1 MGVSLKW
8 LKEYV
13 DFDWKPEE
21 LAHNLT
27 MAGVA
32 IEGIEETD
40 NDTVMELDLTPNR
53 GDCLG
58 LINLAREVAALNGT
72 DVRIPELKIT
82 ENGERIDDF
91 ISVKIDAP
99 DLCPR
104 YTARAIKNVT
114 LKPSPAWM
122 QEHLINSGI
131 RPINNVVDITN
142 YVMLETNQ
150 PLHAFDYSLL
160 GQDHTIVVRR
170 AKPGEKFT
178 TLDDVERELD
188 QNMLVITDGSKPV
201 ALAGVMGG
209 LNTEIN
215 DSTTTVLLESACFMG
230 TNIRRTSHTL
240 ALRSD
245 SSIRFEKGTDIN
257 GVIYAVNRAA
267 NLIQELAGGE
277 VVSGICDE
285 YPAHQVPKKIL
296 LRPERVNYL
305 LGTSIPT
312 EEIKVFLTR
321 LKFNVSDIKDYLMVE
336 VPTYRPDIEM
346 EVDLIEEVARLYGY
360 QNIPTNLPY
369 GPTTTGGLTP
379 YQKFRD
385 MVKSLAAHQLYEVI
399 NYSFINPTWLDMLLL
414 PENSELRNVI
424 KVANPLSE
432 DQSVMRTLLLPGL
445 LTTVSRNLAR
455 KNDNLAMFEM
465 GSVFYPDVQ
474 GLPREKLK
482 LAAVVAGNT
491 DVNWL
496 KHKVDMDFYYLKG
509 IVESFLNQLGVTGFR
524 FIEATNPGYHP
535 GRTALIQVGEK
546 ILGVIGEIHP
556 LVLQNFSIKPR
567 ACAFELDMEML
578 YEFSSRKIMME
589 EIARYPSVERDIA
602 IIVDQALEVDR
613 VISVIKEAEDKL
625 LREVVVFDIY
635 SGEQV
640 PQGSKSIAFKLTLQA
655 SDRTLTDDEVSK
667 TITDV
672 LEALKTRLDA
682 RLR

>member
-1 MGVSLKW
+1 MGVSIKW

-32 IEGIEETD
+32 IEGIEKTD

-72 DVRIPELKIT
+72 NIKIPELKII
-82 ENGERIDDF
+82 ENGEKIDDY
-91 ISVKIDAP
+91 ISVKIEAP
-99 DLCPR
+99 ELCPR

-114 LKPSPAWM
+114 LKPSPAWL

-131 RPINNVVDITN
+131 RPINNVVDVTN
-142 YVMLETNQ
+142 FVMLETNQ

-170 AKPGEKFT
+170 AQQEEKFT
-178 TLDDVERELD
+178 TLDEVERELD
-188 QNMLVITDGSKPV
+188 QNMLVITDGTKPV

-215 DSTTTVLLESACFMG
+215 ENTTTVLLESACFLG
-230 TNIRRTSHTL
+230 TNIRRTSHKL

-267 NLIQELAGGE
+267 ALIQELAGGE

-285 YPAHQVPKKIL
+285 YPSPQVPKKIL
-296 LRPERVNYL
+296 LRPERVNFL
-305 LGTSIPT
+305 LGTSIPY
-312 EEIKVFLTR
+312 EEIKGFLTR
-321 LKFNVSDIKDYLMVE
+321 LKFNVSEIKDYLMVE

-369 GPTTTGGLTP
+369 GPTTTGGLTT

-385 MVKSLAAHQLYEVI
+385 LVKSLMSHQLYEVI
-399 NYSFINPTWLDMLLL
+399 NYSFINPSWLDMLHL
-414 PENSELRNVI
+414 PEDSNLRNVI

-432 DQSVMRTLLLPGL
+432 DQSIMRTLLLPGL
-445 LTTVSRNLAR
+445 LATVSRNLAR
-455 KNDNLAMFEM
+455 KNENLAMFEM
-465 GSVFYPDVQ
+465 GSVFYPDNK
-474 GLPREKLK
+474 GLPQEKLK

-491 DVNWL
+491 NVNWL
-496 KHKVDMDFYYLKG
+496 KNKIDMDFYYLKG
-509 IVESFLNQLGVTGFR
+509 MVENLLNQLGVTGFN
-524 FIEATNPGYHP
+524 FVAAKDNGYHP
-535 GRTALIQVGEK
+535 GRTAFIQIGEK
-546 ILGVIGEIHP
+546 VLGVLGEIHP
-556 LVLQNFSIKPR
+556 IVLQNYSIKPR

-578 YEFSSRKIMME
+578 FELSLGKIMME
-589 EIARYPSVERDIA
+589 NITKYPSVERDIA
-602 IIVDQALEVDR
+602 IIVDQELEVDR
-613 VISVIKEAEDKL
+613 IISVIKGTENDL
-625 LREVVVFDIY
+625 LRDVIVFDIY

-640 PQGSKSIAFKLTLQA
+640 PQGSKSIAFKLKLQA
-655 SDRTLTDDEVSK
+655 VDRTLTEDEVNKS
-667 TITDV
+667 ISSL
-672 LEALKTRLDA
+672 LEALTTKLNA

>member
-1 MGVSLKW
+1 MGVSIKW

-13 DFDWKPEE
+13 DFDWQPED

-32 IEGIEETD
+32 VEGIENTD
-40 NDTVMELDLTPNR
+40 NDTIMELDLTPNR

-72 DVRIPELKIT
+72 DIRIPDLKIM
-82 ENGERIDDF
+82 ENGENINDYITVR
-91 ISVKIDAP
+91 IDAP

-104 YTARAIKNVT
+104 YTARMIKNVT

-122 QEHLINSGI
+122 QEYLTNSGI
-131 RPINNVVDITN
+131 RPIDNVVDVTN

-160 GQDHTIVVRR
+160 GEDHTIVVRR
-170 AKPGEKFT
+170 AKPEEQFT

-188 QNMLVITDGSKPV
+188 RNMLVITDGSKPV

-215 DSTTTVLLESACFMG
+215 DNTTTVLLESACFLG
-230 TNIRRTSHTL
+230 TNIRRTSNKL

-277 VVSGICDE
+277 VVSGICDT
-285 YPAHQVPKKIL
+285 YPAPQVPKKIL

-305 LGTSIPT
+305 LDTSIASQ
-312 EEIKVFLTR
+312 EIKGFLTR
-321 LKFNVSDIKDYLMVE
+321 LKFNVSEVKDYLMVE
-336 VPTYRPDIEM
+336 IPTYRPDIEM

-385 MVKSLAAHQLYEVI
+385 QVKSLMSHQLYEVI
-399 NYSFINPTWLDMLLL
+399 NYSFINPAWLDMLLI
-414 PENSELRNVI
+414 PEDSELRNVVKI
-424 KVANPLSE
+424 ANPLSE
-432 DQSVMRTLLLPGL
+432 EHSVMRTLLLPGL
-445 LTTVSRNLAR
+445 LATVSRNLAR
-455 KNDNLAMFEM
+455 KNENLAMFEM
-465 GSVFYPDVQ
+465 GSVFYPDIQ
-474 GLPREKLK
+474 GLPGDKLK
-482 LAAVVAGNT
+482 LAAIVAGSTN
-491 DVNWL
+491 VNWL
-496 KHKVDMDFYYLKG
+496 KNKVDMDFYYLKG
-509 IVESFLNQLGVTGFR
+509 IVENLLNQLGVTGYRFR
-524 FIEATNPGYHP
+524 AATDYGYHP
-535 GRTALIQVGEK
+535 GRTAFIQMGERVLG
-546 ILGVIGEIHP
+546 ILGEIHP
-556 LVLQNFSIKPR
+556 LVLQKFSIKPR

-578 YEFSSRKIMME
+578 FEFSSRKILME
-589 EIARYPSVERDIA
+589 DIARYPSIERDIA
-602 IIVDQALEVDR
+602 IIVDLNLEVDKA
-613 VISVIKEAEDKL
+613 ISVIKGAENQL

-640 PQGSKSIAFKLTLQA
+640 PQGSKSIAFKLKFQA
-655 SDRTLTDDEVSK
+655 GDRTLTEDEVNQS
-667 TITDV
+667 ISVV
-672 LEALKTRLDA
+672 LEALKNKLDA